1 MLTINSFD
9 FMQTQSRYHKTKDQL
24 LEENS
29 FVEASKNDP
38 AKFEHLYNKYH
49 EQIFR
54 YVYQRMDDKDLAF
67 DVTSQVFMKALSNIH
82 KYQFRG
88 VPFASWL
95 YRIAK
100 SELYQSFKESNAKR
114 TVNIETTHVYE
125 IMSEI
130 DEDDNEALKA
140 QLIKEIAA
148 LPEKDLQLI
157 ELRYFEKR
165 SYREIGQIIGLT
177 ENNAKV
183 RAYRVLRKLQKRFQK
198 E

>member
-1 MLTINSFD
+1 
-9 FMQTQSRYHKTKDQL
+9 MQTQSRYHKTKDQL

-29 FVEASKNDP
+29 FVEASKIDP

-67 DVTSQVFMKALSNIH
+67 DVTSQVFMKALLNIH

-130 DEDDNEALKA
+130 DEGDNEALKA

>member
-9 FMQTQSRYHKTKDQL
+9 FMQTQSRYHKIKDQL

-29 FVEASKNDP
+29 FVEASKIDP

-67 DVTSQVFMKALSNIH
+67 DVTSQVFMKALLNIH

-130 DEDDNEALKA
+130 DEGDNEALKA

>member
-1 MLTINSFD
+1 MLTLNSSEY
-9 FMQTQSRYHKTKDQL
+9 MQTQSRYHKTKDQL

-29 FVEASKNDP
+29 YVEASKTNP
-38 AKFEHLYNKYH
+38 AKFEYLYNKYH

-67 DVTSQVFMKALSNIH
+67 DVTSQVFMKALTNIH

-100 SELYQSFKESNAKR
+100 SEVYQSFKEGNKSR

-125 IMSEI
+125 IIEEL
-130 DEDDNEALKA
+130 DENENEGLTT
-140 QLIKEIAA
+140 QVIELIGE
-148 LPEKDLQLI
+148 LPERDLQLI
-157 ELRYFEKR
+157 EMRYFEQR
-165 SYREIGQIIGLT
+165 SYKEIGEIMDMT

-183 RAYRVLRKLQKRFQK
+183 RAYRILKKLQKQFRM

>member
-100 SELYQSFKESNAKR
+100 SEVYQTFKESNAKR
-114 TVNIETTHVYE
+114 TVNIETSHVYE
-125 IMSEI
+125 IMEEL
-130 DEDDNEALKA
+130 DEECNEELKKE
-140 QLIKEIAA
+140 LIQRIAE
-148 LPEKDLQLI
+148 LPENDLQLI
-157 ELRYFEKR
+157 ELRFFEKH
-165 SYREIGQIIGLT
+165 SYREIGEIMDLT

-183 RAYRVLRKLQKRFQK
+183 RAYRVLRKLQKQFRR

>member
-1 MLTINSFD
+1 
-9 FMQTQSRYHKTKDQL
+9 MQTQSRYHKTKDQL

-29 FVEASKNDP
+29 YVEASKTNP
-38 AKFEHLYNKYH
+38 AKFEYLYNKYH

-54 YVYQRMDDKDLAF
+54 YVHQRMDDKDLAF
-67 DVTSQVFMKALSNIH
+67 DVTSQVFMKALTNIH

-100 SELYQSFKESNAKR
+100 SEVYQSFKESNKTR
-114 TVNIETTHVYE
+114 TVNIETTQVYDIIE
-125 IMSEI
+125 EL
-130 DEDDNEALKA
+130 DEDRTEELRE
-140 QLIKEIAA
+140 QVIELIGD
-148 LPEKDLQLI
+148 LPDKDLQLI
-157 ELRYFEKR
+157 EMRYFEKR
-165 SYREIGQIIGLT
+165 SYKEIGEILEMT

-183 RAYRVLRKLQKRFQK
+183 RAYRILKKLQKQFRM

>member
-29 FVEASKNDP
+29 FVEASKIDP

-67 DVTSQVFMKALSNIH
+67 DVTSQVFMKALLNIH

>member
-1 MLTINSFD
+1 MLTINSSEY
-9 FMQTQSRYHKTKDQL
+9 MYTQGRYHKTKDQL

-29 FVEASKNDP
+29 YVEASKKDP
-38 AKFEHLYNKYH
+38 AKFEYLYNKYH

-54 YVYQRMDDKDLAF
+54 YAWQRMDDKDLAF

-100 SELYQSFKESNAKR
+100 SEVYQTFKESNAKR
-114 TVNIETTHVYE
+114 TVNIETSQVYE
-125 IMSEI
+125 IMEEI
-130 DEDDNEALKA
+130 DEECNEELKKE
-140 QLIKEIAA
+140 LIQRIAE
-148 LPEKDLQLI
+148 LPENDLQLI
-157 ELRYFEKR
+157 ELRFFEKH
-165 SYREIGQIIGLT
+165 SYREIGEIMDLT

-183 RAYRVLRKLQKRFQK
+183 RAYRVLKKLQKQFRR

>member
-9 FMQTQSRYHKTKDQL
+9 FMQTQSRYHKTKNQL

>member
-1 MLTINSFD
+1 
-9 FMQTQSRYHKTKDQL
+9 
-24 LEENS
+24 
-29 FVEASKNDP
+29 
-38 AKFEHLYNKYH
+38 
-49 EQIFR
+49 
-54 YVYQRMDDKDLAF
+54 
-67 DVTSQVFMKALSNIH
+67 
-82 KYQFRG
+82 
-88 VPFASWL
+88 
-95 YRIAK
+95 
-100 SELYQSFKESNAKR
+100 
-114 TVNIETTHVYE
+114 
-125 IMSEI
+125 MSEI

>member
-1 MLTINSFD
+1 MLTTNSLEY
-9 FMQTQSRYHKTKDQL
+9 MQTQSRYHKTQEQL

-29 FVEASKNDP
+29 YVEASKLDP
-38 AKFEHLYNKYH
+38 GKFEYLYNKYN

-54 YVYQRMDDKDLAF
+54 YVYQRMDDKELAF
-67 DVTSQVFMKALSNIH
+67 DVTSQVFMKALTNIH
-82 KYQFRG
+82 KYEFRG

-100 SELYQSFKESNAKR
+100 SEVYQSFKEKKGKR

-125 IMSEI
+125 II
-130 DEDDNEALKA
+130 DEMDEGHNEELRA
-140 QLIKEIAA
+140 QVIQMIGE
-148 LPEKDLQLI
+148 LPEKDLLLI
-157 ELRYFEKR
+157 EMRYFEKR
-165 SYREIGQIIGLT
+165 SYKEIGEIMDMT

-183 RAYRVLRKLQKRFQK
+183 RAYRILKKLQKQFQK

>member
-29 FVEASKNDP
+29 FVEASKIDP

-67 DVTSQVFMKALSNIH
+67 DVTSQVFMKALLNIH

-130 DEDDNEALKA
+130 DEGDNEALKA

-183 RAYRVLRKLQKRFQK
+183 RTYRVLRKLQKRFQK

>member
-29 FVEASKNDP
+29 FVEASKIDP

-54 YVYQRMDDKDLAF
+54 YVYQRMDDKDIAF
-67 DVTSQVFMKALSNIH
+67 DVTSQVFMKALLNIH

-130 DEDDNEALKA
+130 DEGDNEALKA

>member
-29 FVEASKNDP
+29 FVEASKIDP

-130 DEDDNEALKA
+130 DEGDNEALKA

>member
-29 FVEASKNDP
+29 FVEASKIDP

-67 DVTSQVFMKALSNIH
+67 DVTSQVFMKALLNIH

-130 DEDDNEALKA
+130 DEGDNEALKA

>member
-1 MLTINSFD
+1 MLTINTFD

-24 LEENS
+24 LEEYS

-38 AKFEHLYNKYH
+38 AKFEYLYNKYH

-54 YVYQRMDDKDLAF
+54 YVFQRMDDKDLAF
-67 DVTSQVFMKALSNIH
+67 DVTSQVFMKALTNIH

-100 SELYQSFKESNAKR
+100 SELYQAYKESNAKR
-114 TVNIETTHVYE
+114 TVNIETTHVYD

-130 DEDDNEALKA
+130 DEDDNEDLKA

-148 LPEKDLQLI
+148 LPEKDLHLI
-157 ELRYFEKR
+157 ELRFFEKR

-183 RAYRVLRKLQKRFQK
+183 RAYRVLRKLQKQFQK

>member
-1 MLTINSFD
+1 MLTINSSEY
-9 FMQTQSRYHKTKDQL
+9 MYTQGRYHKTKDQL

-29 FVEASKNDP
+29 YVEASKKDP
-38 AKFEHLYNKYH
+38 AKFEYLYNKYH

-54 YVYQRMDDKDLAF
+54 YAWQRMDDKDLAF